1 MIKQLLLATSNT
13 GKRKEIS
20 DILKTLQVELLT
32 PPDIALEIEVDETGE
47 TYLEN
52 AMLKALAYCQA
63 ANLPTLADDSGL
75 EVAALGGA
83 PGLHSARFS
92 PKPNASDRDR
102 RLLLL
107 SKLNGRERPWTAQ
120 FVCTVILALPG
131 GETYNSTGVCPGE
144 IIPEERGSNGFGY
157 DPIFFIPEK
166 GKTMAEL
173 GMEVKNRISH
183 RGRALLGIIPTIEK
197 L

>member
-20 DILKTLQVELLT
+20 DILKILHIELLT
-32 PPDIALEIEVDETGE
+32 PPDIFLEIDVEETGT

-52 AMLKALAYCQA
+52 ARLKALAYCQTSG
-63 ANLPTLADDSGL
+63 LPTLADDSGL
-75 EVAALGGA
+75 EVAVLGGA

-92 PKPNASDRDR
+92 PKPNASDHDR

-120 FVCTVILALPG
+120 FVCTVILVLPEG
-131 GETYNSTGVCPGE
+131 KTYTSTGICPGE

-173 GMEVKNRISH
+173 GMGIKNQISH
-183 RGRALLGIIPTIEK
+183 RARAIQGIIPTIES